1 VDFASAP
8 AEATDKAR
16 KLRPALITL
25 DILLRNGSG
34 FGTLYDLKSF
44 PETSDIPVIIL
55 SSVDQKRMGKA
66 LGAAEYLLKPVAP
79 AELLSATARLIQR
92 PASI

>member
-1 VDFASAP
+1 VDFASDP

-16 KLRPALITL
+16 RLRPALITL

-44 PETSDIPVIIL
+44 PETSDIPVVIL
-55 SSVDQKRMGKA
+55 SAVDQKRMGKA
-66 LGAAEYLLKPVAP
+66 LGAAEYLLKPVAR
-79 AELLSATARLIQR
+79 AELLSVMARLIER
-92 PASI
+92 PAAV